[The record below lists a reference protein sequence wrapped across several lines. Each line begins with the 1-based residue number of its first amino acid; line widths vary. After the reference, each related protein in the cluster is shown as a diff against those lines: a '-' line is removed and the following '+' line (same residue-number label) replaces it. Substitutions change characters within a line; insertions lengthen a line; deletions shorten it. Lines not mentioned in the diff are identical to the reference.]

1 MYGFSRGVTSDRSW
15 RNRKI
20 GDTIDL
26 GNETDRFPE
35 AYRGDY
41 DGELNYVT
49 YEWQTTPNRAIQL
62 ISPHSRRRSER
73 SPARATLRS

>member
-1 MYGFSRGVTSDRSW
+1 MCGEIG
-15 RNRKI
+15 KI

-35 AYRGDY
+35 PYRDDY

-49 YEWQTTPNRAIQL
+49 YERQTTSNRAIQP
-62 ISPHSRRRSER
+62 ISPSLPS
-73 SPARATLRS
+73 AF

>member
-1 MYGFSRGVTSDRSW
+1 MRGETE
-15 RNRKI
+15 KI
-20 GDTIDL
+20 EDTIDL
-26 GNETDRFPE
+26 GNETDRFPD

-62 ISPHSRRRSER
+62 ITPSLPS
-73 SPARATLRS
+73 AF